1 MPNGLTLKRA
11 LLEQAT
17 ATYDVTGRL
26 FARVADGD
34 LSWQPATGRNWMT
47 VGQLLMHCARYGCGL
62 AVAGF
67 MTGDWGEA
75 EAEATEHVP
84 QGGALPSVTSVA
96 EAVALLEEDRRLT
109 LRHLQQ
115 VEESTLAAPSRSP
128 PWGGP
133 ERALFQQLELMIAH
147 LAQHK
152 GQLFYYLKLMGRDV
166 STADLW
172 GE

>member
-1 MPNGLTLKRA
+1 MQTALTLKQA
-11 LLEQAT
+11 LLDQAT

-26 FARVADGD
+26 FTLVSDAD
-34 LSWQPATGRNWMT
+34 LSWKPATGRNWMT
-47 VGQLLMHCARYGCGL
+47 VGQLLMHCAHYGCGL

-67 MTGDWGEA
+67 VTGDWGQADA
-75 EAEATEHVP
+75 ESAEHVP
-84 QGGALPSVTSVA
+84 ASEALPSVASVA
-96 EAVALLEEDRRLT
+96 EARALLEQDRRLT
-109 LRHLQQ
+109 LRCLGA
-115 VEESTLAAPSRSP
+115 VDEWALATPSPAP

-133 ERALFQQLELMIAH
+133 ERPLFQQLLLMIAH

-166 STADLW
+166 ATADLW

>member
-1 MPNGLTLKRA
+1 MQTPLTLKQA

-17 ATYDVTGRL
+17 TTYALTGRL
-26 FARVADGD
+26 FARVSDGD
-34 LSWQPATGRNWMT
+34 LPWRPATGRNWMT
-47 VGQLLMHCARYGCGL
+47 VGQLLLHCARYGCGL
-62 AVAGF
+62 AVAAF
-67 MTGDWGEA
+67 ISGDWGQA
-75 EAEATEHVP
+75 EADSAEHVP
-84 QGGALPSVTSVA
+84 AAESLPSVGSVE
-96 EAVALLEEDRRLT
+96 EARALLAEDRRLT
-109 LRHLQQ
+109 LECLGA
-115 VEESTLAAPSRSP
+115 VDEDALVLPAPAP

>member
-1 MPNGLTLKRA
+1 MQTTLTLKQA

-17 ATYDVTGRL
+17 TTYDLTGRL

-34 LSWQPATGRNWMT
+34 LPWRPATGRNWMT
-47 VGQLLMHCARYGCGL
+47 VGQLLLHCARYGCGL
-62 AVAGF
+62 AVVGF
-67 MTGDWGEA
+67 VTGDWGEA
-75 EAEATEHVP
+75 SPESAEHVP
-84 QGGALPSVTSVA
+84 AAGELPSVTSVA
-96 EAVALLEEDRRLT
+96 EAVELLAEDRRLT
-109 LRHLQQ
+109 LECLGALDERA
-115 VEESTLAAPSRSP
+115 LALPAPAP

-133 ERALFQQLELMIAH
+133 ERTLFQQLELMIAH

-166 STADLW
+166 NTADLW